1 MNIWI
6 VCEGEPLP
14 IAGQNGRLMRGGMF
28 ATQLADLGYHITWWS
43 STYLH
48 YEKRYVSGVQQTL
61 QVNPKLTL
69 KLLHSSNGYQKNIS
83 IKRIKYSKDLA
94 LEFKKQSRQ
103 EEKPDIIYCS
113 WPLVDFSY
121 EAIKYGIEF
130 NVPVVIDIRD
140 FWPDIFIQPF
150 PKFFQPIA
158 KLGVR
163 LLFKN
168 KVSYVMKSATA
179 VIGVIPKALDFAKS
193 YGREL
198 QLQDHVVHLAYDS
211 TPFPVEEIEKA
222 DLFWSSQGLSKE
234 CCIVSFIST
243 MNSRLND
250 FETLFEVVNHFSES
264 NVRFVFCGIGNYF
277 EELQKKA
284 EFMPNLIVPGYRNR
298 AELQSL
304 LKMSTFGLIPIKN
317 TDDFIDALPNKFGE
331 YLSEGVIVLTSL
343 KGLSRELVEKE
354 NCGVYYYNSQSL
366 IDSIESIRTDQQK
379 INVMSNN
386 AKDLFMREFDAEA
399 VYSDFYIFLEKLIDE
414 DIHKRSQ

>member
-1 MNIWI
+1 
-6 VCEGEPLP
+6 
-14 IAGQNGRLMRGGMF
+14 
-28 ATQLADLGYHITWWS
+28 
-43 STYLH
+43 
-48 YEKRYVSGVQQTL
+48 
-61 QVNPKLTL
+61 
-69 KLLHSSNGYQKNIS
+69 
-83 IKRIKYSKDLA
+83 
-94 LEFKKQSRQ
+94 
-103 EEKPDIIYCS
+103 
-113 WPLVDFSY
+113 
-121 EAIKYGIEF
+121 
-130 NVPVVIDIRD
+130 
-140 FWPDIFIQPF
+140 
-150 PKFFQPIA
+150 
-158 KLGVR
+158 
-163 LLFKN
+163 
-168 KVSYVMKSATA
+168 
-179 VIGVIPKALDFAKS
+179 
-193 YGREL
+193 
-198 QLQDHVVHLAYDS
+198 
-211 TPFPVEEIEKA
+211 
-222 DLFWSSQGLSKE
+222 
-234 CCIVSFIST
+234 

-386 AKDLFMREFDAEA
+386 AKDLFMR
-399 VYSDFYIFLEKLIDE
+399 
-414 DIHKRSQ
+414 